1 MLLKEKVALIVG
13 IKNDIGSTTAEIM
26 AQEGAKVVVAERNSF
41 SGQTLVS
48 KILAAGGEAIYQEMD
63 VTLNRCQKALITRV
77 IGEYGRLDIAFNNV
91 SVDGDFFPLAQQS
104 EDMVAGII
112 DVNFNGMWLSLKYQ
126 IEQML
131 KNGGGAIVNNVSNF
145 KADGSIGCSIYSATK
160 SAVATM
166 SQVAALEYARN
177 NIRINTITP
186 GLLGRSLH
194 DSDNGEIS
202 PNNSAII
209 PVNRYATPQEIAEA
223 IVWLCS
229 DKASYLTGHNLPV
242 DGGLSALRVS

>member
-1 MLLKEKVALIVG
+1 MLLEEKVALIVG

-63 VTLNRCQKALITRV
+63 VTLNRCQKALIKRV
-77 IGEYGRLDIAFNNV
+77 VGEYGRLDIAFNNV

-186 GLLGRSLH
+186 GLLKRSLH
-194 DSDNGEIS
+194 DSENGEIS
-202 PNNSAII
+202 RNNSAII

-242 DGGLSALRVS
+242 DGGLSALRVN